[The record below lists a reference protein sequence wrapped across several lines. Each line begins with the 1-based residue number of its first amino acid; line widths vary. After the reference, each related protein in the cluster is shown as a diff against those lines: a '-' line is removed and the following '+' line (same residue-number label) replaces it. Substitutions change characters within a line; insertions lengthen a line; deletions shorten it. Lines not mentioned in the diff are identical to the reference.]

1 MKCRL
6 LLCLL
11 AVVALGPTARVR
23 AEESKIGSIAFIL
36 DCSRSMGQ
44 ASAASEPADEEASSD
59 EESTRLAAADR
70 LLRGMLQELATEGN
84 TQVAIWLYGH
94 RLVWEQGTKHP
105 DLLSQDD
112 YLEATVGYEVLNGLL
127 PGDDVE
133 LVQPFR
139 RFRPAEMQ
147 QLAVRL
153 DALKPWGEKPLFLT
167 LTRALDAM
175 ADQPAALPKSVVV
188 FTDGGN
194 EQWLAR
200 HKTPADRVSQI
211 LKHNLV
217 PIHFVYF
224 GATDTDAPS
233 ELKSLAD
240 ASGGSLSPAG
250 AATQL
255 TVAQV
260 LSNRRKPAVVNTV
273 RTGDDETEGDSVAP
287 KVLTSSGGPR
297 NVSGTVVYN
306 GKPVTRA
313 TIALEGTDIAPI
325 KTDRQGRFLLRD
337 VPAGKTYRARV
348 SATAKNQL
356 REKTVDVQVVEDQQE
371 QPFLTIDVK

>member
-1 MKCRL
+1 MKLRL
-6 LLCLL
+6 LLCLV
-11 AVVALGPTARVR
+11 AIVALQGTAGLR
-23 AEESKIGSIAFIL
+23 AEESKAGSYAFVL

-44 ASAASEPADEEASSD
+44 PAAAERADDQEASD
-59 EESTRLAAADR
+59 EEPTTRLAAADR
-70 LLRGMLQELATEGN
+70 MLRGMLQDLAAEGN
-84 TQVAIWLYGH
+84 SQVSLWLYGH

-105 DLLSQDD
+105 DLLSQDS
-112 YLEATVGYEVLNGLL
+112 YLEATVGYEVLSGLL

-133 LVQPFR
+133 LAQPFR

-147 QLAVRL
+147 QLSVRL
-153 DALKPWGEKPLFLT
+153 DALKPWGEKPLYLT
-167 LTRALDAM
+167 LSRALDAI
-175 ADQPAALPKSVVV
+175 ADQPATLPKSVIVL
-188 FTDGGN
+188 TDGGN

-224 GATDTDAPS
+224 GAGGADAQR
-233 ELKSLAD
+233 ELITLAD
-240 ASGGSLSPAG
+240 ASGGSVSQAD

-260 LSNRRKPAVVNTV
+260 LSNRRKPPVVNTV
-273 RTGDDETEGDSVAP
+273 RTGDDETDGDSVEP

-297 NVSGTVVYN
+297 NVSGTVVFN

-313 TIALEGTDIAPI
+313 TITLEGVEVAPA

-337 VPAGKTYRARV
+337 VPAGKTYKARV
-348 SATAKNQL
+348 TATAKNQQ
-356 REKTVDVQVVEDQQE
+356 REKTLDVQIADEQQE
-371 QPFLTIDVK
+371 QPFLTIDMK